1 MKAIPQATENVY
13 PLYFVWTDQP
23 GEYTERN
30 GRKTAKAISMTSTF
44 YFNFKKFV
52 AFFENHFS
60 FIDSQVL
67 IVYGLYTITVGVALW
82 W

>member
-1 MKAIPQATENVY
+1 MMFLI
-13 PLYFVWTDQP
+13 

-44 YFNFKKFV
+44 YFNFKKFLLH
-52 AFFENHFS
+52 FFENHFS

-67 IVYGLYTITVGVALW
+67 IVYGLYTITVWVALGW
-82 W
+82 